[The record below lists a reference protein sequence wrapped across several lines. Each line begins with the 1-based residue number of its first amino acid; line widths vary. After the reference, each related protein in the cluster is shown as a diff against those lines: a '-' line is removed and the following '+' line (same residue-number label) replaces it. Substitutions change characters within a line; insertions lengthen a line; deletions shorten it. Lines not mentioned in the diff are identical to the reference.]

1 MKITEY
7 ILTENPCYKAGKK
20 IKVKGIMLHS
30 IGCPQPDA
38 GVFLKNWDD
47 PSHDNSCVHGFID
60 GNNGSI
66 YKTLPWDHRG
76 WHCGKSGNGTHI
88 GIEMCEPGNIR
99 YTKGSSFTCS
109 DKETAVEV
117 VKRTYAS
124 AVWLFAY
131 LCKKYGLDPMADG
144 VILSHR
150 EGYRRRIASN
160 HGDPEHLWE
169 GLGTGYTMDGF
180 RRDVRE
186 AMEIDT
192 EESDT
197 EEKEEIREDEERVF
211 VPYMVRVKIPNLNIR
226 TGPGTDYLKTGK
238 YTGAGTFTIVE
249 EADGRGA
256 SKWGRLKSGA
266 GWIALDYGERVAA

>member
-7 ILTENPCYKAGKK
+7 ILTENPCYKAGRK

-38 GVFLKNWDD
+38 GVFLKNWND

-66 YKTLPWDHRG
+66 YQTLPWDHRG
-76 WHCGKSGNGTHI
+76 WHCGKSGNDTHI

-109 DKETAVEV
+109 DEGAAVEV
-117 VKRTYAS
+117 VKRTYTS

-150 EGYRRRIASN
+150 EGYRRGIASN

-169 GLGTGYTMDGF
+169 GLGTSYTMDGF
-180 RRDVRE
+180 RRDVYE

-192 EESDT
+192 EESVT

-226 TGPGTDYLKTGK
+226 TGPGKDHLKTGK

>member
-1 MKITEY
+1 MKIIEH
-7 ILTENPCYKAGKK
+7 ILTKNPCYKAGRK

-38 GVFLKNWDD
+38 GVFLKNWND

-150 EGYRRRIASN
+150 EGYRRGIASN